1 MHPTKC
7 IILFS
12 SQLLHHLFI
21 QSQSYWSKSIALT
34 CADTDL
40 HCSSGHYYYF
50 ILCMRLE
57 TCRGLSPKEKSTPS
71 ATISPSP
78 YYEVQALQFPLSAL
92 GRLISTSASPLHQV
106 LNSNSIIHTLYSYQ
120 VSTLPHQMAL
130 RLSTPPF
137 SSFSNTPRFL
147 TRTILTQQ
155 QQQPLHHHIRPSTRS
170 FSTSPPNMAIKTYF
184 DVSWCGPVLDANSRV
199 TKEVKGEITLLHPR
213 LLPAIERN
221 PSKLQHS
228 PP

>member
-1 MHPTKC
+1 MHP
-7 IILFS
+7 FS
-12 SQLLHHLFI
+12 PHSFSTIFFI

-92 GRLISTSASPLHQV
+92 GRLIYTSASPLHQV
-106 LNSNSIIHTLYSYQ
+106 LNSHSIIHLFISSINFAPPNGAKTFNPTILILFQHPSIPHTHNSHTTTTTTSPSSHQTIHKIPLYI
-120 VSTLPHQMAL
+120 TTKHGHQNLL
-130 RLSTPPF
+130 RRLMVWTC
-137 SSFSNTPRFL
+137 PRCQL
-147 TRTILTQQ
+147 TRNQGGK
-155 QQQPLHHHIRPSTRS
+155 R
-170 FSTSPPNMAIKTYF
+170 
-184 DVSWCGPVLDANSRV
+184 
-199 TKEVKGEITLLHPR
+199 
-213 LLPAIERN
+213 
-221 PSKLQHS
+221 
-228 PP
+228 

>member
-1 MHPTKC
+1 
-7 IILFS
+7 
-12 SQLLHHLFI
+12 
-21 QSQSYWSKSIALT
+21 
-34 CADTDL
+34 
-40 HCSSGHYYYF
+40 
-50 ILCMRLE
+50 MRLRPAE
-57 TCRGLSPKEKSTPS
+57 DYRPKRNQPRQQHI
-71 ATISPSP
+71 A
-78 YYEVQALQFPLSAL
+78 QPLL
-92 GRLISTSASPLHQV
+92 PSTSVAVSSLSLRAIGLYVTDASPLDTV
-106 LNSNSIIHTLYSYQ
+106 LKSNSIIHLFI
-120 VSTLPHQMAL
+120 STLPHQMAL

-184 DVSWCGPVLDANSRV
+184 DVSWHGPVLDANSRP

-228 PP
+228 PY